1 MSTKQGVR
9 SGMIR
14 AVIFDF
20 NGVLVDDEMVH
31 FSLFRD
37 VLGEEGVVI
46 DERRYH
52 DDYLGYDDRGC
63 FEHALADA
71 GQSADAARL
80 DELVARKAGRYFA
93 AAEVGLTYFPDA
105 ARVIGDLADRW
116 PLAIYSGALRPEI
129 EWALGRLGVLDRF
142 AAIVSAEDTTRCKPD
157 PQGYLMARDAL
168 RGRDG
173 LALADLDSGS
183 CLVIED
189 SLAGIAAARGAG
201 MKAIGVAQTYTAAE
215 LTNAGADATIPG
227 LASFTPGWVEQTFD
241 R

>member
-1 MSTKQGVR
+1 MTTTNREVW

-20 NGVLVDDEMVH
+20 NGVLVDDELVH
-31 FSLFRD
+31 FALFRD

-80 DELVARKAGRYFA
+80 DELVARKAARYFG
-93 AAEVGLTYFPDA
+93 AAEVGLSYFPGA
-105 ARVIGDLADRW
+105 AGVIRDLAETR

-129 EWALGRLGVLDRF
+129 DWALGRLGVLDRF

-157 PQGYLMARDAL
+157 PQGYVMAHGLL
-168 RGRDG
+168 RSGPG
-173 LALADLDSGS
+173 LADLDPGS

-189 SLAGIAAARGAG
+189 SLAGIVAAKGAG
-201 MKAIGVAQTYTAAE
+201 ARAVGVAQTYTPAE
-215 LTNAGADATIPG
+215 LRGAGADATIG
-227 LASFTPGWVEQTFD
+227 RLAEFTPGWVDRTFGI
-241 R
+241 

>member
-1 MSTKQGVR
+1 
-9 SGMIR
+9 MIR

-71 GQSADAARL
+71 GRAAGPARL
-80 DELVARKAGRYFA
+80 DELVARKAARYFG
-93 AAEVGLTYFPDA
+93 AAEVGLTYFPGA
-105 ARVIGDLADRW
+105 AEVIRALADRW

-129 EWALGRLGVLDRF
+129 DWALRRLGVLDRF
-142 AAIVSAEDTTRCKPD
+142 AAIISAEQTTRCKPD
-157 PQGYLMARDAL
+157 PQGYVMAREAL
-168 RGRDG
+168 RSRPR
-173 LALADLDSGS
+173 LADLAAGE

-189 SLAGIAAARGAG
+189 SLAGTAAAKGAG
-201 MKAIGVAQTYTAAE
+201 MVAVGVAQTYTRAE
-215 LTNAGADATIPG
+215 LEGAGADATLGETAEFMPDWID
-227 LASFTPGWVEQTFD
+227 QTFGPD
-241 R
+241 RERNGR